1 MHAQLFLLQAPAANP
16 NAIFANLAVPFA
28 IFAIFYF
35 IVFRPQQKQR
45 KALEQQMRGIKRG
58 DEVVTMGGIVGE
70 VQHVRELTAGTPSN
84 EDHVTIRS
92 GESRLV
98 VERGRIARVLAAKT
112 GATAAS

>member
-45 KALEQQMRGIKRG
+45 RALEQQMRGIKRG
-58 DEVVTMGGIVGE
+58 DEIVTLG
-70 VQHVRELTAGTPSN
+70 
-84 EDHVTIRS
+84 
-92 GESRLV
+92 
-98 VERGRIARVLAAKT
+98 GRILRAE
-112 GATAAS
+112 TAAISVAAILQHRFGDFN

>member
-1 MHAQLFLLQAPAANP
+1 MHAQLFLLQAAPANP

-35 IVFRPQQKQR
+35 IVFRPQQRQR
-45 KALEQQMRGIKRG
+45 KQLEQQMRGIKRG
-58 DEVVTMGGIVGE
+58 DEIVTLGGIVGE
-70 VQHVRELTAGTPSN
+70 VQHIRELTAGTPGN

-98 VERGRIARVLAAKT
+98 VERGRIARVLATKGGT
-112 GATAAS
+112 PTA